1 MGLLK
6 KMKEKV
12 SKAEEN
18 LGQVKKDVVETTN
31 KMQTVLDESSKSVQ
45 ILVTAGTIAIIVGV
59 IANAISIMANLS
71 KHKRNQMP
79 TIVIQRLYLGGPEK

>member
-1 MGLLK
+1 MGLFGK
-6 KMKEKV
+6 IKDKV
-12 SKAEEN
+12 NKAEEN

-45 ILVTAGTIAIIVGV
+45 ILVTVGTVAIIIG
-59 IANAISIMANLS
+59 IFANTVSIMANIS

-79 TIVIQRLYLGGPEK
+79 TIVIQRLYLGGEK